1 MSPGVEEA
9 EASGAS
15 SRGLG
20 YLSVETRQRSEQATE
35 LAQRSGSADLPL
47 HGGRVPKWLGDRMT
61 RLGAVMCE
69 AIIHHYGRNELL
81 RRLAHPFWFQS
92 FGAVMGMDWHSS
104 GITTSVVGAL
114 KRGLTP
120 LSGELGIHVCGG
132 RGAHSRKTPH
142 ELAAIGERIGFD
154 GTRLASVSRLVAKV
168 DSAAVQDGFDLY
180 LHGFI
185 VTDDGDWVV
194 VQQGMNGDSKVARR
208 YHWLSEGLKSFVD
221 QPHAAIEGANQG
233 EIVNLTD
240 HRAEASRQGQLDLLQ
255 DLGPDRILREFAALD
270 AGTAAAPEQPMLPH
284 LIMPAHHDVRESDI
298 VMRRLHG
305 NMAAAAERGPADFS
319 ELLLVPG
326 VGARTV
332 RALALVAEVVHGA
345 PCRFSDPGRFSIA
358 HGGKDRHPFPVPLK
372 VYDETIGVLKS
383 AVQKARLGREEE
395 IGALKRLDDQSRQV
409 ERYVTGPSLKEIV
422 AGEFDQ
428 SHLLGGRSVF
438 GWEPA
443 PDQAPAELN
452 KKA

>member
-1 MSPGVEEA
+1 M
-9 EASGAS
+9 
-15 SRGLG
+15 
-20 YLSVETRQRSEQATE
+20 
-35 LAQRSGSADLPL
+35 AQRSGSADLPL

-69 AIIHHYGRNELL
+69 AIIHHYGREELL

-104 GITTSVVGAL
+104 GITTSVIGAL
-114 KRGLTP
+114 KRGLAP

-142 ELAAIGERIGFD
+142 ELAVIGERVGFD
-154 GTRLASVSRLVAKV
+154 GTGLATASRLVAKV

-240 HRAEASRQGQLDLLQ
+240 RRADASRKGQLDLLQ
-255 DLGPDRILREFAALD
+255 DLGPDRILREFAALERD
-270 AGTAAAPEQPMLPH
+270 VAAAPEPDQPMLPH
-284 LIMPAHHDVRESDI
+284 LVMPAHHDVRESDV

-332 RALALVAEVVHGA
+332 RALALVAEVLHGA
-345 PCRFSDPGRFSIA
+345 PCRFSDPGRFSLA

-383 AVQKARLGREEE
+383 AVHKARLGRDEE

-438 GWEPA
+438 GWEAA
-443 PDQAPAELN
+443 PEAPADAKQIKQEG
-452 KKA
+452 

>member
-1 MSPGVEEA
+1 M
-9 EASGAS
+9 
-15 SRGLG
+15 
-20 YLSVETRQRSEQATE
+20 
-35 LAQRSGSADLPL
+35 
-47 HGGRVPKWLGDRMT
+47 PKWLGDRMT

-154 GTRLASVSRLVAKV
+154 GARLATASRLVAKV

-240 HRAEASRQGQLDLLQ
+240 RRAEASRQGQLDLLQ
-255 DLGPDRILREFAALD
+255 DLGPDRILREFAALEP
-270 AGTAAAPEQPMLPH
+270 GTAPAPVQALLPH
-284 LIMPAHHDVRESDI
+284 LIMPAHHDVRESDV
-298 VMRRLHG
+298 VMHRLHG
-305 NMAAAAERGPADFS
+305 NMATAAERGPADFA

-345 PCRFSDPGRFSIA
+345 PCRFSDPGRFSLA

-395 IGALKRLDDQSRQV
+395 IGALRRLDHQSRQV

-443 PDQAPAELN
+443 PDELSADEN
-452 KKA
+452 RKA